1 VNNTSNQHPASIP
14 SAVTRSLS
22 ANRWLGAALLLIA
35 GGLQTLTFAPYYLW
49 LLGPVSI
56 LLILL
61 VCVPLAS
68 SQLFRAGWLTGL
80 GLFASGASWVYVS
93 ISQYGNTSQWIAI
106 VLTALFVAGLA
117 LFHGLAF
124 WFWGKL
130 ARSSAVRRLLLFPAI
145 WLLGDWLRG
154 WVLTGFPWLYLGTAH
169 TDGPLAGL
177 APLGGVH
184 LVTLAIITTAVAAY
198 GALWLILQTRH
209 TFAATVVVAGLFP
222 WLIAPALN
230 RTDWTTLAQEPTSVA
245 AMQGNIPQQI
255 KWDPEFLKDQIVAY
269 LGMTED
275 HWNTDIILWP
285 ETAIP
290 IPQDKAGKIID
301 HINERLGQNSTLIT
315 GIPWYGF
322 SERSEGFTYHNSIT
336 ALGAGEGIYHKQ
348 KLVPFGEYVPLE
360 KYLRGLIGFFDL
372 PMSSFTP
379 GPKNQSA
386 LNANGLRVMPFICY
400 EVAYPDFLARNA
412 LNADLLLTISNDGWF
427 GDSIGPLQ
435 HLQLARMRAL
445 ETGRYMLRGTNNGVT
460 AIINNKGQITERIP
474 QFERAVMT
482 GQIYGASGSTPY
494 MVTSSWPVLTF
505 ALILIVFVRERVIPK
520 L

>member
-145 WLLGDWLRG
+145 WLLSDWLRG

-301 HINERLGQNSTLIT
+301 HINERLGENSTLIT

>member
-1 VNNTSNQHPASIP
+1 MNNTSNQHPASIP

-49 LLGPVSI
+49 WLGPVSI

-301 HINERLGQNSTLIT
+301 HINERLGENSTLIT

>member
-49 LLGPVSI
+49 WLGPVSI

-68 SQLFRAGWLTGL
+68 SRLFRAGWLTGL

-209 TFAATVVVAGLFP
+209 TFAASVVVAGLFP

-301 HINERLGQNSTLIT
+301 HINERLGENSTLIT

>member
-1 VNNTSNQHPASIP
+1 
-14 SAVTRSLS
+14 
-22 ANRWLGAALLLIA
+22 
-35 GGLQTLTFAPYYLW
+35 
-49 LLGPVSI
+49 
-56 LLILL
+56 
-61 VCVPLAS
+61 
-68 SQLFRAGWLTGL
+68 
-80 GLFASGASWVYVS
+80 
-93 ISQYGNTSQWIAI
+93 
-106 VLTALFVAGLA
+106 
-117 LFHGLAF
+117 
-124 WFWGKL
+124 
-130 ARSSAVRRLLLFPAI
+130 VRRLLLFPAI
-145 WLLGDWLRG
+145 WLLSDWLRG

-301 HINERLGQNSTLIT
+301 HINERLGENSTLIT